1 MTIARG
7 GLVHIHG
14 PVLVDEGPDACLL
27 FEMSPKCPLICATVA
42 TVSPWKE
49 KPSPTA
55 LTLPEVSLR
64 TE

>member
-1 MTIARG
+1 M
-7 GLVHIHG
+7 
-14 PVLVDEGPDACLL
+14 DEGPDACLL